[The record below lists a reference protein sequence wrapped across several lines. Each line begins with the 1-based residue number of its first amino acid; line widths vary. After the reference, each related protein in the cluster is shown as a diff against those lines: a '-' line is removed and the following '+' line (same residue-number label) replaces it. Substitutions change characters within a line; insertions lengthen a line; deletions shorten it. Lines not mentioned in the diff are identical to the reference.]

1 MLKWREKNIGGRKPS
16 LKLTL
21 KWHYSC
27 DDSQSCEQQKKHVLD
42 KFFEKIAIIITEP
55 EYPSVTGKVC
65 FYYISWVAGVYVA
78 YIFDRNSGEKSSQI
92 EC

>member
-42 KFFEKIAIIITEP
+42 KYFEKIAIIIIEP
-55 EYPSVTGKVC
+55 E
-65 FYYISWVAGVYVA
+65 
-78 YIFDRNSGEKSSQI
+78 
-92 EC
+92 